1 MSDKEITVEEMVGG
15 LYEMTHESCD
25 QYDGEHP
32 KRLREIREAIRKH
45 LTESDIA
52 HWMDRC
58 HELEAKLAEKPV
70 PRVSREDVEKA
81 VQSCEQEFPIIS
93 KGWDIFEP
101 VIVRILTELDIEV
114 SDNSEVRRRTS
125 DKEGE

>member
-70 PRVSREDVEKA
+70 TVSRDDIDKLLARIYGAVGEYRGNKIVE
-81 VQSCEQEFPIIS
+81 I
-93 KGWDIFEP
+93 W
-101 VIVRILTELDIEV
+101 LTELDIEV
-114 SDNSEVRRRTS
+114 GDNSEVRRRTS

>member
-1 MSDKEITVEEMVGG
+1 MSDKITVEEMVGG

-70 PRVSREDVEKA
+70 TVSRDDIDKLLARIYGAVGEYRGNKIVE
-81 VQSCEQEFPIIS
+81 I
-93 KGWDIFEP
+93 W
-101 VIVRILTELDIEV
+101 LTELDIEV
-114 SDNSEVRRRTS
+114 GDNSEVRRRTS